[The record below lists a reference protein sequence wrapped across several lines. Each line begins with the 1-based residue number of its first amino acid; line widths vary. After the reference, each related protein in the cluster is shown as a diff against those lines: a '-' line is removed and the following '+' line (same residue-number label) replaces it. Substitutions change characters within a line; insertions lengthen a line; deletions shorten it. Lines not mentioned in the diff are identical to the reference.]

1 MTLNFL
7 LTFVFKFAIIIMMI
21 ITLDTNVLFAALFSS
36 SGASHQILTLIID
49 EKLQVAIST
58 PVYFEYYDVLTRAEN
73 LRKIKLTIKEVED
86 LLDLLALL
94 AKKYSIYFLLRPNLS
109 DEKDNMFVEC
119 AFASNSQYL
128 ITSNV
133 RDFKRAE
140 LKRFSFQI
148 IIPGDFLK
156 IWREKYE

>member
-1 MTLNFL
+1 
-7 LTFVFKFAIIIMMI
+7 MI
-21 ITLDTNVLFAALFSS
+21 ITLDTNILYASLYSS
-36 SGASHQILTLIID
+36 SGASHQILRLILD

-73 LRKIKLTIKEVED
+73 LRKINLTINEVED
-86 LLDLLALL
+86 VLDLLALL

-140 LKRFSFQI
+140 LKGFSFQI
-148 IIPGDFLK
+148 ITPGGFLK
-156 IWREKYE
+156 TWRETYE

>member
-1 MTLNFL
+1 M
-7 LTFVFKFAIIIMMI
+7 TFVFKFAIINVMI
-21 ITLDTNVLFAALFSS
+21 ITLDTNVLFSALYSS
-36 SGASHQILTLIID
+36 SGASHQILKMIID

-58 PVYFEYYDVLTRAEN
+58 PVYFEYYDVLSRTEN
-73 LRKIKLTIKEVED
+73 LRKINLTIEEVED
-86 LLDLLALL
+86 VLDLLALL

-133 RDFKRAE
+133 RDFKQAE
-140 LKRFSFQI
+140 LKGFSFQLVT
-148 IIPGDFLK
+148 PGDFLK
-156 IWREKYE
+156 IWRENYE

>member
-1 MTLNFL
+1 
-7 LTFVFKFAIIIMMI
+7 MI
-21 ITLDTNVLFAALFSS
+21 ITLDTNILYASLYSS
-36 SGASHQILTLIID
+36 SGASHQILRLILD

-73 LRKIKLTIKEVED
+73 LRKINLTINEVED
-86 LLDLLALL
+86 VLDLLALL

-140 LKRFSFQI
+140 LKGFSFQI
-148 IIPGDFLK
+148 ITPGDFLK
-156 IWREKYE
+156 TWRETYE

>member
-1 MTLNFL
+1 
-7 LTFVFKFAIIIMMI
+7 MMI
-21 ITLDTNVLFAALFSS
+21 ITLDTNVLFSSLYSS
-36 SGASHQILTLIID
+36 SGASHQILKLILD

-58 PVYFEYYDVLTRAEN
+58 PVYFEYYDVLTRTEN
-73 LRKIKLTIKEVED
+73 LQKINLTINEIED
-86 LLDLLALL
+86 VLDLIALL

-133 RDFKRAE
+133 RDFQQAE
-140 LKRFSFQI
+140 LKGFSFHVI
-148 IIPGDFLK
+148 TPGDFLK
-156 IWREKYE
+156 IWRKNYE